1 MAGRPKKRQMMQ
13 KIEDRAAAAGLS
25 LAEFVFDFIGDGKT
39 MTHLAKELGYS
50 RSYLSRHLNA
60 IPEVQEA
67 LKGARLE
74 SADVMAEQTIIFS
87 DTLANEADNGKDIK
101 SERVAILREQTSARK
116 WWAAMANPERYGKQD
131 TNLNINLGDLHLDAL
146 RKTKS
151 NVIDITPSEETKD
164 E

>member
-87 DTLANEADNGKDIK
+87 DTLANEADAPPII
-101 SERVAILREQTSARK
+101 STSPLVVVLAATSAR
-116 WWAAMANPERYGKQD
+116 ATAYSLPSRVPERAGPMATSVQFP
-131 TNLNINLGDLHLDAL
+131 LAL
-146 RKTKS
+146 LKAGSVTQ
-151 NVIDITPSEETKD
+151 VLPALLEV
-164 E
+164 